1 MEKENII
8 DNRKILLIIKM
19 TFSLIASAVIM
30 LLLFMEIGQMKCVL
44 NVL

>member
-19 TFSLIASAVIM
+19 TFSLIASAVTM